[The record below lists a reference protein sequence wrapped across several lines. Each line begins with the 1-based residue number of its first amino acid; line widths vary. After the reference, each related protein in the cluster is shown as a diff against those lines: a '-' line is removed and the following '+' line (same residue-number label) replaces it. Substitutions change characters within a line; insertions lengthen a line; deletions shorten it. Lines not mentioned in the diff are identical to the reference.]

1 MKLKYCSKCLMPNT
15 KPNLNFSEG
24 ICNTCLYYR
33 DHKFT
38 KGKINWNLR
47 KKQFSNLVKKIK
59 KKKAPLF
66 DALVPVSGGKDSIFQ
81 VDRLLNKGLR
91 ILAVNIDY
99 GFKTEIGISNLNNIS
114 KMGAT
119 LMTVRPNLKVHRKIL
134 KISFL
139 KYGDPDLM
147 SHCMLHAFPIRVGI
161 DLKIPLAL
169 LGENSAIE
177 YSGSIEKYDPK
188 RMNNMWFKKYA
199 ASFGITP
206 KVFSKKHN
214 INYGLLK
221 TMTCHQIGN

>member
-147 SHCMLHAFPIRVGI
+147 SHCMLHAFPIRVAI

-188 RMNNMWFKKYA
+188 LQRNRE
-199 ASFGITP
+199 
-206 KVFSKKHN
+206 VQER
-214 INYGLLK
+214 INFELGFDK
-221 TMTCHQIGN
+221 TT